1 MPRFAL
7 LRSTANRDVFDR
19 DRSICPSNRGLQ
31 PQDVSLK
38 VPKMVLEPL
47 THGEEVISFHG
58 GIRRRGRRQRWV
70 IGNVQAKF
78 GLRGMAVTAA
88 ASTDASERI

>member
-1 MPRFAL
+1 
-7 LRSTANRDVFDR
+7 
-19 DRSICPSNRGLQ
+19 
-31 PQDVSLK
+31 
-38 VPKMVLEPL
+38 MVLEPL

-58 GIRRRGRRQRWV
+58 GIRRQGRRQRWV

-88 ASTDASERI
+88 ASTDASKRI